1 MRMFSTIPLCLLATA
16 IALSPRIAVAQEP
29 DAPSGETRRLSVT
42 DAVGLALEH
51 NLGVQ
56 VARVNPLLQDL
67 SIAQLR
73 AAWAPSL
80 TSSFGQSYTDT
91 PASSFLSGSDLKTT
105 DTRLTTNVGVRQSL
119 GWGGSSYSLGWDN
132 SRSTTT
138 NFFSNFSPQLNSSL
152 SFSFVQPLLKNFSID
167 NIRQQIKIGRN
178 DRSNSD
184 LDLEASI
191 VGTTR
196 SVRNAYWELA
206 YAIESL
212 EVQRQS
218 LDLARESLRNNRAR
232 VEIGTMAPIDIV
244 EAEAEVAHRDEAVI
258 LAEAAIDRTEDTL
271 RALIYDPAMRGFWTV
286 KIEPTDRPPFMPT
299 PVDVDSA
306 VSNALDRRTDLL
318 QARKT
323 IESSD
328 ISIRY
333 FRNQTLPEIN
343 AQVDYGVS
351 GIGGT
356 QSIRGTGTGF
366 IGPVIG
372 TEIRPLSSVLS
383 DVFTN
388 DFPKWTVT
396 LNVSYPL
403 GASQPE
409 TSLARAKLQYSQ
421 SQTQLRNQQLQVST
435 QVRDAAR
442 SLTTNQKRVA
452 STRASR
458 GLQQRRLEAEEKKFS
473 AGQSTSFFVFQAQR
487 DLAVAQNNEL
497 RAILDYNKSRV
508 DFETIQRVPL
518 TSGGGGAVSRV
529 NGATATGTG
538 APTARSTGGAPQQPG
553 GF

>member
-1 MRMFSTIPLCLLATA
+1 MQKFSTLSLYLLTTVL
-16 IALSPRIAVAQEP
+16 ALSPRIAVAQEP
-29 DAPSGETRRLSVT
+29 DAPPGETRRLSVT
-42 DAVGLALEH
+42 NAVGLALEH
-51 NLGVQ
+51 NLGIQ

-67 SIAQLR
+67 SIAALR

-80 TSSFGQSYTDT
+80 TSSFGQSHTDA
-91 PASSFLSGSDLKTT
+91 PASSFLSGSDSKTT
-105 DTRLTTNVGVRQSL
+105 DIRLTSNVGVQQSL

-138 NFFSNFSPQLNSSL
+138 NFFSNFSPQVNSSL
-152 SFSFVQPLLKNFSID
+152 NFSFVQPLLKNFSID
-167 NIRQQIKIGRN
+167 NVRQQIEIGRN
-178 DRSNSD
+178 NRSNSD

-206 YAIESL
+206 FAIESL

-218 LDLARESLRNNRAR
+218 LDLARESLRNNQAR

-244 EAEAEVAHRDEAVI
+244 EAEAEVAQREESVI
-258 LAEAAIDRTEDTL
+258 VAEAAIDRTEDTL

-286 KIEPTDRPPFMPT
+286 KIEPTDRPPFVPT

-323 IESSD
+323 LESSNVD
-328 ISIRY
+328 IRY
-333 FRNQTLPEIN
+333 LRNQTLPEIN
-343 AQVDYGVS
+343 AKVDYGVT
-351 GIGGT
+351 GIGGS
-356 QSIRGTGTGF
+356 QSIRGPGNGF

-372 TEIRPLSSVLS
+372 TEIRPFSTVLN
-383 DVFTN
+383 DLFAN
-388 DFPKWTVT
+388 DFPAWTVA
-396 LNVSYPL
+396 LNFTYPL
-403 GASQPE
+403 GNSQPE
-409 TSLARAKLQYSQ
+409 SNLAKARLQYSQ
-421 SQTQLRNQQLQVST
+421 SQTQLRSQQLQVST

-458 GLQQRRLEAEEKKFS
+458 GLQQRRLEAEEKKFT

-508 DFETIQRVPL
+508 DFEAIQQAPL
-518 TSGGGGAVSRV
+518 AG
-529 NGATATGTG
+529 
-538 APTARSTGGAPQQPG
+538 GGAPQ
-553 GF
+553 

>member
-1 MRMFSTIPLCLLATA
+1 MRMFPTILLCLLTTA
-16 IALSPRIAVAQEP
+16 LALSPRIAVAQEP
-29 DAPSGETRRLSVT
+29 DAPSGETRKLSVT
-42 DAVGLALEH
+42 DAVGLALEY

-56 VARVNPLLQDL
+56 VARVNPQLQDL
-67 SIAQLR
+67 SIAALR

-80 TSSFGQSYTDT
+80 TSSFGQSHTDA
-91 PASSFLSGSDLKTT
+91 PASSFLSGSDSKTT
-105 DTRLTTNVGVRQSL
+105 DTRLTTSVGVQQSL
-119 GWGGSSYSLGWDN
+119 GWGGSSYSVGWDN

-138 NFFSNFSPQLNSSL
+138 NFFSNFSPQVNSSL
-152 SFSFVQPLLKNFSID
+152 NFSFVQPLLKNFSID
-167 NIRQQIKIGRN
+167 NVRQQIEIGHN
-178 DRSNSD
+178 NRSNSD

-206 YAIESL
+206 YAIEAL

-218 LDLARESLRNNRAR
+218 LELARESLRNNRAR

-244 EAEAEVAHRDEAVI
+244 EAEAEVAQREEAVI
-258 LAEAAIDRTEDTL
+258 VAEAAIDRTEDTL

-286 KIEPTDRPPFMPT
+286 KIEPTDRPPFVPT

-323 IESSD
+323 LESSAVD
-328 ISIRY
+328 IRY

-343 AQVDYGVS
+343 AQVDYGVT

-356 QSIRGTGTGF
+356 QSIRGPGTGF

-372 TEIRPLSSVLS
+372 TEIRPFSTVLN
-383 DVFTN
+383 DLFTN
-388 DFPKWTVT
+388 DFPTWTVA
-396 LNVSYPL
+396 LNFTYPL
-403 GASQPE
+403 GNSQPE
-409 TSLARAKLQYSQ
+409 SNLAKARIQYSQ
-421 SQTQLRNQQLQVST
+421 SQMQLRNQELQVST

-458 GLQQRRLEAEEKKFS
+458 GLQERRLEAEERKFA

-508 DFETIQRVPL
+508 DFEAIQRAPL
-518 TSGGGGAVSRV
+518 AG
-529 NGATATGTG
+529 
-538 APTARSTGGAPQQPG
+538 GGAPQ
-553 GF
+553 